1 MHRGA
6 GIGHNN
12 PVRCSNRDEWL
23 RRRVNE
29 PRLSVS
35 VSGDT
40 PILYWLSI
48 EAESMRRRAMLTG
61 LQCRAL

>member
-1 MHRGA
+1 
-6 GIGHNN
+6 
-12 PVRCSNRDEWL
+12 VRCSNRDEWL

-29 PRLSVS
+29 PRLSVR
-35 VSGDT
+35 GDT